1 MKNLREGD
9 VIRLM
14 REEWYKKLNTIME
27 GVAVKFEDLSTETKV
42 VHKDSGIRYTVTKLG
57 RDEAQLKTPEGKEF
71 IVDKSTMEKSYEIG

>member
-1 MKNLREGD
+1 MKTLRDGD

-42 VHKDSGIRYTVTKLG
+42 VHKDSGIRYTITKLERG
-57 RDEAQLKTPEGKEF
+57 EAQLRTPEGKEF
-71 IVDKSTMEKSYEIG
+71 IVDRESLEKHYEIG